1 MAVEDLPQWKHRS
14 PGEPVNNT
22 GVETSA
28 QDSGHQR
35 PFPASGSAA
44 KTKSDYG
51 LSEMAGMSDPMTA
64 EERDL
69 ENTWSDPDGR

>member
-1 MAVEDLPQWKHRS
+1 MAIEDLPQWKHRS
-14 PGEPVNNT
+14 PGDPVNNIET
-22 GVETSA
+22 VTSA

-35 PFPASGSAA
+35 PFPASGSAP

-51 LSEMAGMSDPMTA
+51 LSEMAGMSEELTA

-69 ENTWSDPDGR
+69 ENTWSDPNGR

>member
-1 MAVEDLPQWKHRS
+1 MAIEDLPQWKDRL
-14 PGEPVNNT
+14 PGEPVNNI
-22 GVETSA
+22 ETVTDED
-28 QDSGHQR
+28 DSGHQR

-44 KTKSDYG
+44 KSASDYG
-51 LSEMAGMSDPMTA
+51 LSDMSGNSEPMTA